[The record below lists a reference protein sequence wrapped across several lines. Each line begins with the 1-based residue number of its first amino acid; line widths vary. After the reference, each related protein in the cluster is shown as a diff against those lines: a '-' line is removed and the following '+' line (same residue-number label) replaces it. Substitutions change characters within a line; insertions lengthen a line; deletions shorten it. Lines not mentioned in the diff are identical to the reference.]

1 VRAEGTK
8 RFAAPRDEVYAAL
21 NDPERLGLLV
31 PGVHRVD
38 VRDAR
43 HWTVEAR
50 LPLGVTTLRIEIHF
64 VREEE
69 RPPEHARLTGSGRSR
84 GASIDVD
91 TTFDLAERDGGT
103 DMSWR
108 AEANVGGAMGRLGG
122 AVLGPAFEH
131 QIGRVLAALDRELAA
146 A

>member
-1 VRAEGTK
+1 MKAEGTK
-8 RFAAPRDEVYAAL
+8 RFEASREEVYAAL
-21 NDPERLGLLV
+21 NDPERLGGLV
-31 PGVHRVD
+31 PGVRRVEVHD
-38 VRDAR
+38 HR

-50 LPLGVTTLRIEIHF
+50 LPLGVTTLRIAIRF

-69 RPPEHARLTGSGRSR
+69 RPPEHARLTGSGHTF
-84 GASIDVD
+84 GASIVVD
-91 TTFDLAERDGGT
+91 TTFDLAEHDGGT
-103 DMSWR
+103 EMSWR
-108 AEANVGGAMGRLGG
+108 AEANVGGAIGRLGN